1 MRTRGIGWM
10 LKSLTLVAALGVLT
24 PAVAN
29 AQIYRDNDRRD
40 RRQDRREDRRDR
52 REERREDR
60 QERREER
67 REARRGYGW
76 GNYGGWGGSAQMRQ
90 TALNAGYNEGI
101 KEGRNDRRRGERF
114 NFTDES
120 DYRSATKDYN
130 SRFGNRALYQRFFRA
145 GFENGYR
152 DGWNG
157 Y

>member
-1 MRTRGIGWM
+1 MTSNGKR
-10 LKSLTLVAALGVLT
+10 LTTLALALGLLVT
-24 PAVAN
+24 AAPAAS
-29 AQIYRDNDRRD
+29 AQTRRD
-40 RRQDRREDRRDR
+40 RRQDRREDRQER

-67 REARRGYGW
+67 REARRGYGY
-76 GNYGGWGGSAQMRQ
+76 GNNNNWGGGQQLRQ

-101 KEGRNDRRRGERF
+101 EEGRRDRSRNERF
-114 NFTDES
+114 NFADES
-120 DYRSATKDYN
+120 DYRSATKDYS
-130 SRFGNRALYQRFFRA
+130 SRLGSRALYQRYFRA

>member
-1 MRTRGIGWM
+1 MRSNGKR
-10 LKSLTLVAALGVLT
+10 LTVLALALGLLVT
-24 PAVAN
+24 AAPTAS
-29 AQIYRDNDRRD
+29 AQGWWGNQDNRRERREDRRE
-40 RRQDRREDRRDR
+40 RRQDRRE
-52 REERREDR
+52 ERR
-60 QERREER
+60 ERREER
-67 REARRGYGW
+67 REARRGWEY
-76 GNYGGWGGSAQMRQ
+76 GNYGGWGGSSQMRQ

-101 KEGRNDRRRGERF
+101 EEGRRDRSRGERF

-120 DYRSATKDYN
+120 DYRSASKDYN